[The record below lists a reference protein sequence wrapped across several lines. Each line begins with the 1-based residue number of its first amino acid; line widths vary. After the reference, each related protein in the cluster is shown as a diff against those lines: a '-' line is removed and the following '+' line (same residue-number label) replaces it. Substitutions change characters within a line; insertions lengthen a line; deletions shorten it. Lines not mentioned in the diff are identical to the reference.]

1 MQTVPSNASTPQYLC
16 TVAAKRCALDE
27 AHLRHFVS
35 GNRLHVCRMEHYK
48 RLKEQ
53 QKSTLALQKL
63 QQKKIQQDLE
73 NAAIQQCV
81 LKLQEYKLQLEIFS
95 MESNVLKA
103 AGVQP
108 LLQSIVLLM
117 MMDSLIMNIP
127 QNIPVS
133 TAVSAVIQSDHPPVV
148 LPVQEN
154 ELQEVL
160 VFSDVDQI
168 HANILCAVTRNKDI
182 VQMLTTVWCKPF
194 SGTIQ
199 QFIKENAHI
208 IMLLSAMEDIESVS
222 QQL

>member
-1 MQTVPSNASTPQYLC
+1 
-16 TVAAKRCALDE
+16 
-27 AHLRHFVS
+27 
-35 GNRLHVCRMEHYK
+35 MEHYK